1 MLMSLTSD
9 LLFTYL
15 RNMFYAAPDAELDYD
30 KLEEDFILFGKGLV
44 YFAHCVN
51 QYLEF
56 ADALARGDLGAKV
69 PPPENELAAPL
80 KTIHANLKHLTW
92 QSQQVAK
99 GDYKQRVDYMG
110 EFADAFNTMV
120 EQLADRQNKL
130 EHEIDISRARAE
142 AMEQNN
148 LLLSNLIN
156 HTPDQIFVVSLESYG
171 VLLANDSAEIE
182 MRSDADYIKN
192 VIGSLSEN
200 QLLSSSYY
208 SDIKLT
214 RNSDERFLSVSSY
227 RIEWHREKAVV
238 LVVKDVSDERR
249 QLEELEDFAYHDP
262 LTRAYNRFYGMLTL
276 NDWIESKKRFSLVF
290 VDLDNL
296 KFINDKFGHREGDE
310 YITRVSCH
318 LQTYSPDVMVSRLG
332 GDEYMMLIPNSGN
345 NEVNERMESIQ
356 LAIQNDEHQKGRDFY
371 YSISIGIVFVDETN
385 ELQASELLSMADERM
400 YDQKRARKKEKS
412 IK

>member
-1 MLMSLTSD
+1 MSLTSD

-15 RNMFYAAPDAELDYD
+15 RNMFYASSDIELDYD
-30 KLEEDFILFGKGLV
+30 KLEEDFVVFGKGLV

-56 ADALARGDLGAKV
+56 ADSLARGDLSAKV

-120 EQLADRQNKL
+120 EQLADRQTKL
-130 EHEIDISRARAE
+130 ENEISISHAHAE

-148 LLLSNLIN
+148 LLLSNLISY
-156 HTPDQIFVVSLESYG
+156 TPDQIFVVALGNHE
-171 VLLANDSAEIE
+171 VLLANDSAEFE
-182 MRSDADYIKN
+182 MKSDADYIRS
-192 VIGSLSEN
+192 VLGSLSEKH
-200 QLLSSSYY
+200 LMSSGNSCE
-208 SDIKLT
+208 IMLT
-214 RNSDERFLSVSSY
+214 GNNKERFLSVSSY
-227 RIEWHREKAVV
+227 HIEWNREKAVV
-238 LVVKDVSDERR
+238 LVIKDVSNEKR

-276 NDWIESKKRFSLVF
+276 NDWIERKKRFTLVF

-296 KFINDKFGHREGDE
+296 KYINDRFGHREGDE
-310 YITRVSCH
+310 YITRVSDH
-318 LQTYSPDVMVSRLG
+318 LQSYSEEVIVSRLG
-332 GDEYMMLIPNSGN
+332 GDEYMVLVPDSVCS
-345 NEVNERMESIQ
+345 EVHDRMECIQ
-356 LAIQNDEHQKGRDFY
+356 LAIQNDEYQNGKDFY
-371 YSISIGIVFVDETN
+371 YSISVGIVFVDEN
-385 ELQASELLSMADERM
+385 NKYQASDLLSMADERM
-400 YDQKRARKKEKS
+400 YEQKRARKKEKS
-412 IK
+412 VT